1 MEANMSKKHS
11 NIDSKALS
19 TNSTFD
25 DFPYD
30 ESSEDYL
37 EECIRRFVHK
47 LLSPLLCLWLLG

>member
-1 MEANMSKKHS
+1 MSKKHS